1 MSDSKCSRNDEDSS
15 TDKLAGFAK
24 CLLKSL
30 VLISIVI
37 GIYFLKLNYFNS
49 GREIQAI
56 DMLLF
61 ILLSTMLLTILGA
74 VDTYIFNNVI
84 LGLGI
89 GLGVSLFN
97 FE

>member
-1 MSDSKCSRNDEDSS
+1 MSESKCSRNDEDSS

-30 VLISIVI
+30 VLLSIVI
-37 GIYFLKLNYFNS
+37 GIYFLKLNYFKTDS
-49 GREIQAI
+49 PISPL

>member
-1 MSDSKCSRNDEDSS
+1 MPPTTDNREDDS

-49 GREIQAI
+49 NREIKPI

>member
-1 MSDSKCSRNDEDSS
+1 MSESKCSRNDEDSS

-30 VLISIVI
+30 VLLSIVI
-37 GIYFLKLNYFNS
+37 GIYFLKLNYFKS
-49 GREIQAI
+49 GSEITPL

>member
-1 MSDSKCSRNDEDSS
+1 MSDPKYSRNDDDSS

-37 GIYFLKLNYFNS
+37 GIYFLKLNYFKSDN
-49 GREIQAI
+49 AI
-56 DMLLF
+56 GPLDMLLF